1 MMALMAIPF
10 AMQAQTK
17 FHDVELN
24 EATGP
29 VKSITQAGMMGR
41 GEQVINFTQEGKM
54 QAEGLSGLVYD
65 DNGYLQKAER
75 SVETPQGNMKITT
88 TYKWENGKV
97 QSQSMDFGQ
106 GSMTQVFKYNEKGA
120 PASMSMRSAALPA
133 APALMPVS
141 TAPENIRMIRRHFSQ
156 ILLPGSPSPCW
167 SRRHFRRIIRRN
179 MRGCSAG

>member
-1 MMALMAIPF
+1 MKKVMMMLALMAIPF

-17 FHDVELN
+17 FHDVEVN

-29 VKSITQAGMMGR
+29 VKSIKQAGMMGR
-41 GEQVINFTQEGKM
+41 GEQIVNFTQEGKM

-97 QSQSMDFGQ
+97 ASQSMDFGQ

-120 PASMSMRSAALPA
+120 PASMSMDMMGQQMETPY
-133 APALMPVS
+133 
-141 TAPENIRMIRRHFSQ
+141 TDYKYDDHGNWI
-156 ILLPGSPSPCW
+156 
-167 SRRHFRRIIRRN
+167 SRKTEMMGREMVQTRTIEYYE
-179 MRGCSAG
+179 